1 LWGAFTKAIEANPV
15 ETNPNRMAV
24 AISVLGNAVRDMI
37 VSVTQTRLLLENV
50 MPRTPSD
57 QPSNSDLFYRAR
69 RWIAVAIVRLV
80 AVSLRIGSKPVKRL
94 K

>member
-1 LWGAFTKAIEANPV
+1 
-15 ETNPNRMAV
+15 MAV

-57 QPSNSDLFYRAR
+57 QPNNSDLFYRAG
-69 RWIAVAIVRLV
+69 RWIAVAIVSGRPFRKL
-80 AVSLRIGSKPVKRL
+80 AIWQSEHDAPSP
-94 K
+94 